1 METLIVIGDTHC
13 NFEILHSLYE
23 KESLESKP
31 LGLLHCGDIGIYDSE
46 NLDRL
51 PQKEKRLIEKHGDSV
66 EQFLPYLK
74 KERQFPVQ
82 VFGIAG
88 NHEDFEL
95 FHDIAENQVVI
106 ESLDLCSYRGGIRQF
121 KLGKKEYR
129 VFGFGKILP
138 HNSNSEKNRQ
148 KPSIITTEE
157 LKAAFSAVKKYRP
170 DILLLHEPPRLPFPE
185 SSGRKGYFGS
195 FEITKLIQASGAR
208 MAFIGHMHF
217 EYETMIGNTKVYGLG
232 YGEVGRYG
240 TLDENGEFVFKRLW
254 DPRDRKKEL
263 EIVNMGKYPIV

>member
-1 METLIVIGDTHC
+1 MEKLIIIGDTHC
-13 NFEILHSLYE
+13 QVGILHSVYE
-23 KESLESKP
+23 KEVIDSKP
-31 LGLLHCGDIGIYDSE
+31 LAILHCGDIGIYDSE

-51 PQKEKRLIEKHGDSV
+51 PEKEKRLILRHSDPV

-74 KERQFPVQ
+74 KEIQFPLP

-95 FHDIAENQVVI
+95 FREIAENKVSI
-106 ESLDLCSYRGGIRQF
+106 DSLVLCKYEGGIRQF

-129 VFGFGKILP
+129 IFGLGKILP
-138 HNSNSEKNRQ
+138 QDSASEKNRQ

-157 LKAAFSAVKKYRP
+157 LKAAFTLVRKHRP

-185 SSGRKGYFGS
+185 SSSKKGHFGS
-195 FEITKLIQASGAR
+195 FEITKLIQASGAKT
-208 MAFIGHMHF
+208 AFIGHMHF

-232 YGEVGRYG
+232 YGAVGRYV
-240 TLDENGEFVFKRLW
+240 TLDENGKVDFKKLDDNR
-254 DPRDRKKEL
+254 EL
-263 EIVNMGKYPIV
+263 NIAKLHPVLRQEK